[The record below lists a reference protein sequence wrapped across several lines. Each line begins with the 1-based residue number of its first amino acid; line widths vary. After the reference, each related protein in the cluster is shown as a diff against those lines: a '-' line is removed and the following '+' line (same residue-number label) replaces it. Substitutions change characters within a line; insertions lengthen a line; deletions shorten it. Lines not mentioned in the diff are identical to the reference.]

1 MPLSDRDYM
10 KNPPPPRR
18 RSWRPGGFGDFAL
31 NAALVLVAINV
42 VFYLASLVNE
52 DIVTRLGLAPYLFTE
67 RPWTL
72 LTAMFVHSGFWH
84 LFGNMIILYFFGS
97 FLVRLIG
104 NNWFLLVY
112 FVGGLVGNALYLWL
126 GEYFSLSLGAS
137 GAVYA
142 ITATLVVMVPNMRI
156 ALWGVVPMPLWVFV
170 VVFLILFS
178 LPSYFGTTIA
188 WQAHLGGLAVGLIA
202 GFFFRRRI
210 RYDFYR

>member
-1 MPLSDRDYM
+1 M
-10 KNPPPPRR
+10 KNTPPPPRR
-18 RSWRPGGFGDFAL
+18 TFRSSGFGDFAL
-31 NAALVLVAINV
+31 NAALVLIAINL
-42 VFYLASLVNE
+42 VFFVASLARE
-52 DIVTRLGLAPYLFTE
+52 DIIARLGLAPYLFSE

-72 LTAMFVHSGFWH
+72 LTAIFVHSGFWH
-84 LFGNMIILYFFGS
+84 LFGNMIILYFFGTV
-97 FLVRLIG
+97 LVRFIG

-126 GEYFSLSLGAS
+126 GEYYSLSLGAS

-142 ITATLVVMVPNMRI
+142 ITAALVVMVPNMRI
-156 ALWGVVPMPLWVFV
+156 ALWGIIPMPLWVFV
-170 VVFLILFS
+170 VVLLVLFS

-210 RYDFYR
+210 RVNFYR